1 MKTNSVRLLSILV
14 LIALSSCSQFLPLP
28 VQDPATD
35 APASIS
41 QPEATSTKV
50 PPTDEPTLIPTP
62 TEEPTLTPTPTDE
75 PTLIPTP
82 TIHGVVNP
90 TGVIPAG
97 MPAIVDGYV
106 LIAEKSDMYVEGDFV
121 SFELKLRI
129 IGNEAKLF
137 RYNVFSIRLR
147 DDLGNYY
154 DYNYGNNYNK
164 CPESSIYNPKQYM
177 INPETDLTISYYTPE
192 QWGFYD
198 WCEDGKDTLI
208 PGFSAM
214 VPPGAK
220 SLILEF
226 EAFGP
231 FSGFGFEFDL

>member
-1 MKTNSVRLLSILV
+1 MKTNFVRLVSILV
-14 LIALSSCSQFLPLP
+14 LIALSSCSQLLPLP

-35 APASIS
+35 APAPIS

-50 PPTDEPTLIPTP
+50 PPTAEPTLI
-62 TEEPTLTPTPTDE
+62 PTPTDE

-106 LIAEKSDMYVEGDFV
+106 LIAEKSGMQVDGDSV
-121 SFELKLRI
+121 SFELKIRI

-137 RYNVFSIRLR
+137 RYNVFSIRLK

-154 DYNYGNNYNK
+154 DYDYDK
-164 CPESSIYNPKQYM
+164 CPESSIYDPKQYL
-177 INPETDLTISYYTPE
+177 INPDEEIVISKFLNYGLYAY
-192 QWGFYD
+192 GN
-198 WCEDGKDTLI
+198 WCNKDKDTFI
-208 PGFSAM
+208 PGFTAI
-214 VPPGAK
+214 VPSGAN

>member
-1 MKTNSVRLLSILV
+1 MKTSFVRLICILG
-14 LIALSSCSQFLPLP
+14 LIALTSCTQLLPFP
-28 VQDPATD
+28 AEDPDTN
-35 APASIS
+35 PPPSIS
-41 QPEATSTKV
+41 QPEAT
-50 PPTDEPTLIPTP
+50 PTEAIPTERP
-62 TEEPTLTPTPTDE
+62 NLMA
-75 PTLIPTP
+75 TP
-82 TIHGVVNP
+82 TIHGVENP

-106 LIAEKSDMYVEGDFV
+106 LIAEKSGMHVDGDFV

-137 RYNVFSIRLR
+137 RYNVYSIRLK

-154 DYNYGNNYNK
+154 DYYYGGDYDK
-164 CPESSIYNPKQYM
+164 CPESSIYNPKQYL
-177 INPETDLTISYYTPE
+177 INPDEEIMISEFRNYGLY
-192 QWGFYD
+192 GYGY
-198 WCEDGKDTLI
+198 WCHEDGDTTI
-208 PGFSAM
+208 PGFTAM